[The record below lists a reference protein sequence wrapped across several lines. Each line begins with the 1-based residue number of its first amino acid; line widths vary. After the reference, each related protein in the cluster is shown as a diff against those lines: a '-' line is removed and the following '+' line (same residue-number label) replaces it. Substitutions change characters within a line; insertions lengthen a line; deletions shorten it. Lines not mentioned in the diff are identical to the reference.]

1 MAVTQN
7 ISAPSLPPPSERQ
20 NIFRWVYKNLFNT
33 WYNTLLT
40 ILALSLLYAVLKP
53 FLLWVITQ
61 ANWEVIQVN
70 LRLLMAGQYP
80 AEELWRAWACLYL
93 LAAIFG
99 LSWGIWGSKKSRLGA
114 LLLLGPVF
122 LALFP
127 GLSPNARISL
137 VGLDFAGLAGYGLGR
152 FQGMNTRRLA
162 ISLWVLYFPTV
173 IFIIRGSAIFETV
186 LPLVPSNLWGGLM
199 LTFLLTV
206 VGIVFSFPIGVLLAL
221 GRRSSLPAIRWVS
234 VTYIEVI
241 RGVPLVTILFMASV
255 MVPLFLPSGFRI
267 DRVLR
272 AMVGIIL
279 FTSAYLAENVR
290 GGLQAIPRGQFEAA
304 QAVGLSGFHTMI
316 LIILPQALR
325 TVIPVIMGL
334 FIALFKDT
342 SLVATIGLLELLGIS
357 RSILAQPQY
366 VGYQRE
372 VYLFITLI
380 YWVISYLMSNI
391 SQRLETRLGV
401 GER

>member
-1 MAVTQN
+1 MAQ
-7 ISAPSLPPPSERQ
+7 SSSLRAPALPPPLERQ
-20 NIFRWVYKNLFNT
+20 NLLGWVYKNLFNT
-33 WYNTLLT
+33 WYNALLT
-40 ILALSLLYAVLKP
+40 ILSLGLIYALLKP
-53 FLLWVITQ
+53 ILVWVFTQ
-61 ANWEVIQVN
+61 ARWEVIQVN

-80 AEELWRAWACLYL
+80 TEQLWRAWACLFL
-93 LAAIFG
+93 LAGIFG
-99 LSWGIWGSKKSRLGA
+99 LSWGVWGPRRSWISG
-114 LLLLGPVF
+114 LLLLAPVLLAVYPGFGPS
-122 LALFP
+122 AR
-127 GLSPNARISL
+127 LSL
-137 VGLDFAGLAGYGLGR
+137 LGLDLAGVAGFWSGR
-152 FQGMNTRRLA
+152 RWGARARRLA
-162 ISLWVLYFPTV
+162 IALWVVYFPLV
-173 IFIIRGSAIFETV
+173 LLIIRGSALLDSL
-186 LPLVPSNLWGGLM
+186 LPIVPSNLWGGLM

-206 VGIVFSFPIGVLLAL
+206 VGIVFSFPLGVLLAL

-234 VTYIEVI
+234 VVYIEVI

-255 MVPLFLPSGFRI
+255 MVPLFLPGNVRI

-304 QAVGLSGFHTMI
+304 RAVGLSGFHTMG
-316 LIILPQALR
+316 LVILPQALR
-325 TVIPVIMGL
+325 IVIPVIMGL

-372 VYLFITLI
+372 VYLFITVI
-380 YWVISYLMSNI
+380 YWVISYFMSYI
-391 SQRLETRLGV
+391 SRRLEVRLGV

>member
-7 ISAPSLPPPSERQ
+7 LSAPSLPPPSERQ
-20 NIFRWVYKNLFNT
+20 NIFRWVYENLFNT
-33 WYNTLLT
+33 WYNSLLT
-40 ILALSLLYAVLKP
+40 FLALSVIYVVLKP
-53 FLLWVITQ
+53 ILVWVITE

-99 LSWGIWGSKKSRLGA
+99 LSWCIWGSQRPRLGV

-122 LALFP
+122 VALFP
-127 GLSPNARISL
+127 GLSLNARL
-137 VGLDFAGLAGYGLGR
+137 GLIGIDLAGLAGYGFGR
-152 FQGMNTRRLA
+152 FQGINTRRIA
-162 ISLWVLYFPTV
+162 IILWVLYFPTV
-173 IFIIRGSAIFETV
+173 LIVIRGSVFLENI
-186 LPLVPSNLWGGLM
+186 LPLVPSNLWGGLL

-206 VGIVFSFPIGVLLAL
+206 VGIVFSFPLGVMLAL

-234 VTYIEVI
+234 VGYIEVI

-304 QAVGLSGFHTMI
+304 RAVGLSGFHTMI

-334 FIALFKDT
+334 FISLFKDT

-372 VYLFITLI
+372 VYVFITLI
-380 YWVISYLMSNI
+380 YWVISYFMSYI
-391 SQRLETRLGV
+391 SRRLEIRLGV